1 MDKHIKH
8 HLLTEEEQKAQ
19 FEILA
24 KVLAKGLLHYLY

>member
-8 HLLTEEEQKAQ
+8 HLPTEEQKLQ

-24 KVLAKGLLHYLY
+24 KILAKGLLHYLY